1 MYYDLLKSF
10 HLIAV
15 ISWMIGLL
23 YLPRLFVYHN
33 ETKFKSESDITFL
46 LMELRLNKFIMTPA
60 MALTYIFGFILLYNQ
75 NYFLFEYYFIIKLG
89 LVILL
94 TAFHVYLS
102 MLYIDFKKG
111 YRNRVTFFYKV
122 INEVPTV
129 LMIFIVILIIVKP
142 NFSPNL

>member
-15 ISWMIGLL
+15 ISWMVGLL

-33 ETKFKSESDITFL
+33 ETKFKSESDNTFL

>member
-15 ISWMIGLL
+15 ISLMVGLL

-33 ETKFKSESDITFL
+33 ETKFKSESDNTFL

-129 LMIFIVILIIVKP
+129 LMIFIIILIIVKP

>member
-15 ISWMIGLL
+15 ISWMVGLL

-33 ETKFKSESDITFL
+33 ETKFKSESDNTFL

-60 MALTYIFGFILLYNQ
+60 MALTYIFCFILLYNQ

>member
-15 ISWMIGLL
+15 ISWMVGLL

-33 ETKFKSESDITFL
+33 ETKFKSESDNTFL

-60 MALTYIFGFILLYNQ
+60 MVLTYIFGFILLYNQ

>member
-15 ISWMIGLL
+15 ISWMVGLL

-33 ETKFKSESDITFL
+33 ETKFKSESDNTFL

-129 LMIFIVILIIVKP
+129 LMILIVILIIVKP

>member
-15 ISWMIGLL
+15 ISWMVGLL

-33 ETKFKSESDITFL
+33 ETKFKSESDNTFL

-142 NFSPNL
+142 NFFPNL

>member
-15 ISWMIGLL
+15 ISWMVGLL

-33 ETKFKSESDITFL
+33 ETKFKSESDNTFL

-111 YRNRVTFFYKV
+111 YRNKVTFFYKV

>member
-33 ETKFKSESDITFL
+33 ETKFKSESDNTFL

>member
-15 ISWMIGLL
+15 ISWMVGLL

-33 ETKFKSESDITFL
+33 ETKFKSESDNTFL

-111 YRNRVTFFYKV
+111 YRNRVTFF
-122 INEVPTV
+122 
-129 LMIFIVILIIVKP
+129 
-142 NFSPNL
+142 

>member
-15 ISWMIGLL
+15 ISWMVGLL

-33 ETKFKSESDITFL
+33 ETKFKSESDNTFL

-111 YRNRVTFFYKV
+111 YRNKVTFFYKV

-129 LMIFIVILIIVKP
+129 LMIFIIILIIVKP

>member
-15 ISWMIGLL
+15 ISWMVGLL

-33 ETKFKSESDITFL
+33 ETKFKSESDNTFL

-129 LMIFIVILIIVKP
+129 LMIFIIILIIVKP
-142 NFSPNL
+142 NISPNL

>member
-15 ISWMIGLL
+15 ISWMVGLL